1 MVATACVQNYH
12 TFLPC
17 GCRLKKKKKIDYV
30 CIHKSLIIFS
40 VYLEGNVIISYLILN
55 VIHTKIQFVKKTSEM
70 KRENINLID
79 VIAYKKRDDG

>member
-1 MVATACVQNYH
+1 MSKIITPSSLVGV
-12 TFLPC
+12 
-17 GCRLKKKKKIDYV
+17 GWKKKKKIDYV

-40 VYLEGNVIISYLILN
+40 VYLEGKVIISYLILN

-79 VIAYKKRDDG
+79 VIGYKKRDDG